1 MIWIQRQAIFVAS
14 SSLSHIEFRSNMYI
28 LILKVNWQHL
38 FRVSRQCS
46 KLGSMSEGNGYHTL
60 LFSIVALLGIFN
72 VPRCLDISDTW
83 YTAPTFIRSPCDR
96 PGPVVFNQPLP
107 KDIPR
112 RFGGSR
118 IRTCDQKLPPDYK
131 TTATSNSDEMD
142 YSCFKP
148 VTKIQDS
155 WIYLQYG

>member
-1 MIWIQRQAIFVAS
+1 
-14 SSLSHIEFRSNMYI
+14 
-28 LILKVNWQHL
+28 
-38 FRVSRQCS
+38 
-46 KLGSMSEGNGYHTL
+46 MSEGNGYHTL

-112 RFGGSR
+112 QFGGSR
-118 IRTCDQKLPPDYK
+118 IRTCGQKLPPDYK
-131 TTATSNSDEMD
+131 DDRANRYAIKAHRCPEGVGGYAPCVLMGLEEARHVAERVGR
-142 YSCFKP
+142 YAPC
-148 VTKIQDS
+148 VLRG
-155 WIYLQYG
+155 W

>member
-1 MIWIQRQAIFVAS
+1 MIHLFLI
-14 SSLSHIEFRSNMYI
+14 LI

-83 YTAPTFIRSPCDR
+83 YMAPTFIRSPCDR

-107 KDIPR
+107 NDLPR
-112 RFGGSR
+112 KFGSSR
-118 IRTCDQKLPPDYK
+118 IRTCGQKLPPDHK
-131 TTATSNSDEMD
+131 TTALT
-142 YSCFKP
+142 
-148 VTKIQDS
+148 VTLSRPTIFI
-155 WIYLQYG
+155 WTLVYLIF